1 MRKLRTREVKQLVQ
15 GHAASKQG
23 ARSHPCALGAPAPR
37 AESAVNKRGL
47 QDRTHCGLLP
57 GPFGPETP
65 GLGVGSGEAP
75 APFTRL
81 HLPWVWSVAGVTL
94 GGTSSAHT
102 GGGPPLQASPRKAGA
117 FPGAFYSARSSL
129 PALTDP
135 SPLAVLA
142 GGREVEAWPWI
153 WVIPRC
159 PPGRSGTVRI
169 RAGSLTPPSLSDLET
184 SRGASSA
191 GVQHAFLPVT

>member
-75 APFTRL
+75 APFTHL

-102 GGGPPLQASPRKAGA
+102 GGGPPCRRPPERLELFRARFIVRGQACQLAPI
-117 FPGAFYSARSSL
+117 PL
-129 PALTDP
+129 PWQCW
-135 SPLAVLA
+135 LA
-142 GGREVEAWPWI
+142 GGRS
-153 WVIPRC
+153 RH
-159 PPGRSGTVRI
+159 GRGF
-169 RAGSLTPPSLSDLET
+169 GSFPDVLLAALVP
-184 SRGASSA
+184 
-191 GVQHAFLPVT
+191 